1 MSDPT
6 TKILTETAAQLF
18 TVAEKKRFRQM
29 GVELQGV
36 YQTLGDFDPGKLAQQ
51 LGNAHAGLDPTG
63 AKLDGM
69 DDRLAA
75 VAKIQQAIN
84 EGPARIGHAREVE
97 RALFSEA
104 KSPAH
109 KLLTAAIAQAER
121 LVQNPPAL
129 PTPGVLSEWGVS
141 IDLGAL
147 FVAAIAAAKQSLSA
161 DLADDYSR
169 RGSPEVGF
177 HRLSR
182 AGLTTTEK

>member
-1 MSDPT
+1 MNDPA
-6 TKILTETAAQLF
+6 TKLLSESATKTFTAAER
-18 TVAEKKRFRQM
+18 ARFRAM

-51 LGNAHAGLDPTG
+51 LGNAHAGVAPSG
-63 AKLDGM
+63 EKLDGM

-97 RALFSEA
+97 RALFNEA

-109 KLLTAAIAQAER
+109 KLLTAAIAQADK
-121 LVQNPPAL
+121 LLSSPPAL
-129 PTPGVLSEWGVS
+129 PTPSVLSEWGVS
-141 IDLGAL
+141 IDLSAL
-147 FVAAIAAAKQSLSA
+147 FVAAIEAAKQSITT
-161 DLADDYSR
+161 DIGDDYSR
-169 RGSPEVGF
+169 RGSPEIGF

-182 AGLTTTEK
+182 AQLTTTEK

>member
-1 MSDPT
+1 MPDPIE
-6 TKILTETAAQLF
+6 KLLIEAAAVTF

-51 LGNAHAGLDPTG
+51 LEAAHAGVAPSG
-63 AKLDGM
+63 EKLDGM
-69 DDRLAA
+69 DTRLAA
-75 VAKIQQAIN
+75 VAKIQQAI
-84 EGPARIGHAREVE
+84 EESPARIAHARERE
-97 RALFSEA
+97 RALFGEA

-109 KLLTAAIAQAER
+109 KLLTAAIAQADK
-121 LVQNPPAL
+121 LLASPP
-129 PTPGVLSEWGVS
+129 PMPVPPILSTWG
-141 IDLGAL
+141 IDLDLVSQFTAVIAGARQTL
-147 FVAAIAAAKQSLSA
+147 CA

-169 RGSPEVGF
+169 RGSPEIGF